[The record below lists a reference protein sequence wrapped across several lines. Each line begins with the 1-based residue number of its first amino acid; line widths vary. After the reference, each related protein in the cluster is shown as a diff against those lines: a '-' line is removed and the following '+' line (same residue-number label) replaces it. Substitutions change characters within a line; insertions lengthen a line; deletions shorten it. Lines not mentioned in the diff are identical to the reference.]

1 MIHANHVIAEIR
13 SKQTNLSG
21 NYYSEDTVSACDDD
35 DAIEEDV
42 RTSSAA
48 DVDFSGY
55 YTYFSAPSDVG
66 RDIISSGPVVSS
78 PASSR
83 PTSSRVPLQDTSS
96 YTYGY
101 LDGSSSSSSRV
112 ALSLLESVLLD
123 PNRDMHS
130 YDDSNEVEYYVIE
143 AESDSD

>member
-1 MIHANHVIAEIR
+1 
-13 SKQTNLSG
+13 
-21 NYYSEDTVSACDDD
+21 
-35 DAIEEDV
+35 V

-48 DVDFSGY
+48 DADFSGY

-96 YTYGY
+96 YTNGY

>member
-1 MIHANHVIAEIR
+1 MR
-13 SKQTNLSG
+13 TN
-21 NYYSEDTVSACDDD
+21 SA
-35 DAIEEDV
+35 
-42 RTSSAA
+42 T

-96 YTYGY
+96 YTNSY
-101 LDGSSSSSSRV
+101 LDGSSSSSRV

-130 YDDSNEVEYYVIE
+130 YDDINEVEYYVIE